1 MRRNRVRTPAVHS
14 SDEPIPSGVRD
25 RDLQIPSQSI
35 LGLAVQKDQAID
47 RVVQRARPASRQRQ
61 SAHWEGWVQMI
72 KDEVF

>member
-47 RVVQRARPASRQRQ
+47 RVVQRARPACPQDSDSRPTGKVGFR
-61 SAHWEGWVQMI
+61 
-72 KDEVF
+72 